1 MNPLND
7 TRFSPRCMPIALGL
21 LVLASQC
28 DCARSGAQ
36 TQYPTEAC
44 AVLAQSATNRE
55 NTFVARA
62 QAIRKTHI
70 LLQDYDRQMI
80 ALIEEHRADLR
91 STVLTDSSAD
101 EGVAGCS
108 GQPLKDLRLD
118 ALQEMNRLQSFLN
131 TLRRALQEDP
141 AGVFIDAKP
150 AAVR

>member
-36 TQYPTEAC
+36 TQHATEAC
-44 AVLAQSATNRE
+44 AVLAQSVTNQE
-55 NTFVARA
+55 NMFVARA

-80 ALIEEHRADLR
+80 ALLDERRTAIQ
-91 STVLTDSSAD
+91 STLLTDASAD
-101 EGVAGCS
+101 EGVSGCS
-108 GQPLKDLRLD
+108 GQQLEDLRQD
-118 ALQEMNRLQSFLN
+118 ALEEMVRLQGFLD
-131 TLRRALQEDP
+131 TFRRGLQEDP
-141 AGVFIDAKP
+141 AGVFIDA
-150 AAVR
+150 R

>member
-1 MNPLND
+1 MPL
-7 TRFSPRCMPIALGL
+7 ALGL

-36 TQYPTEAC
+36 TQHSSTEAC
-44 AVLAQSATNRE
+44 AVLARSAANQQSIFLAH
-55 NTFVARA
+55 A

-80 ALIEEHRADLR
+80 ALIEERRADLR
-91 STVLTDSSAD
+91 STLLTDSSAD

-108 GQPLKDLRLD
+108 GQPLEDLRLD
-118 ALQEMNRLQSFLN
+118 AMQEMNRLQSFLN

-141 AGVFIDAKP
+141 AGVFIDA
-150 AAVR
+150 R